1 MEEAQ
6 ITQVRNTNVYGNP
19 RGIGLLEDI
28 AALKDRVAALEGDF
42 TGLRRKVAALEGDS
56 TGLRQKV
63 AVLEK
68 GCRGFRQIRGRYL
81 DTYRR
86 DVLRNLSPDGQ
97 ARIKDGNLVAHDP
110 DAVNDA
116 YLFTSGSRTD
126 AATIQE
132 LYGIELSEISL
143 IGE

>member
-1 MEEAQ
+1 MQEAR
-6 ITQVRNTNVYGNP
+6 ITQVRDTNP
-19 RGIGLLEDI
+19 RGFGLLKDI
-28 AALKDRVAALEGDF
+28 AALRDDFRDLGARITAFEGDF
-42 TGLRRKVAALEGDS
+42 AASKDGFHH
-56 TGLRQKV
+56 RI

-68 GCRGFRQIRGRYL
+68 GCKGFRQMRGRYL

-116 YLFTSGSRTD
+116 YLFTSRSRTD
-126 AATIQE
+126 VATTQE
-132 LYGIELSEISL
+132 FYGIEPSEISL
-143 IGE
+143 IGEWFSFLLH